1 MDSASS
7 KKITAIIQARMG
19 SIRLPGKVLLDLEGQ
34 PVLIRVI
41 ERVLKS
47 KKIDNIIIATTDKKE
62 DDAIAGLIKRY
73 RNPKVTFFRGSELD
87 VRDRYFKAA
96 KEHAVDIIVRITSDC
111 PLIDP
116 TIIDGI
122 IDEFLSSGADYVA
135 NIIGQRTYPRGLDV
149 EVFSFDVLKNIYDTV
164 DDANDREHVTLYI
177 RQQPHLFRT
186 QSITHNKDYS
196 HHRWTLDE
204 RGDYEFLKV
213 IYKNVY
219 HQNQDFGMEEV
230 VTFLE
235 QNPAVMKLNE
245 QVRQKHP

>member
-1 MDSASS
+1 MNSIR
-7 KKITAIIQARMG
+7 KITAIIQARMG
-19 SIRLPGKVLLDLEGQ
+19 STRLPGKVLLDLEGK
-34 PVLIRVI
+34 PVLVRVV

-47 KKIDNIIIATTDKKE
+47 KKINNIIIATTDKKE
-62 DDAIAGLIKRY
+62 DEAIVDLVKSY
-73 RNPKVTFFRGSELD
+73 NHPKVTVFRGSELD

-111 PLIDP
+111 PVIDP
-116 TIIDGI
+116 TIIDKV
-122 IDEFLSSGADYVA
+122 IDEFLASNADYAA
-135 NIIGQRTYPRGLDV
+135 NIIGQRTYPRGLDT
-149 EVFSFDVLKNIYDTV
+149 EVFSFDVLKNMYDTI
-164 DDANDREHVTLYI
+164 DDADDKEHVTFYI
-177 RQQPHLFRT
+177 RRQPHLFKT
-186 QSITHNKDYS
+186 QSVTHSKDYS

-204 RGDYEFLKV
+204 KDDYEFLKA